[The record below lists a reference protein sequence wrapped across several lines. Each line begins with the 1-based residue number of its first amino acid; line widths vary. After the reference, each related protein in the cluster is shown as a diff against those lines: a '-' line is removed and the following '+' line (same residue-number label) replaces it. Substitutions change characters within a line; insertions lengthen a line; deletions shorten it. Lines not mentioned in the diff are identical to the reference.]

1 MRCPL
6 HLLSLCGVV
15 LVACSKSPGDRAV
28 EVESC
33 SVTSTRA
40 AAIAQCL
47 REIGWRAAAAE
58 SAGRAQEHEVDS
70 VQAEI
75 GGLAARADSQHGG
88 ELKDCDRRLVDLKS
102 CLITQYGWDEDLATR
117 TDDSLWNTRS
127 AEHQRQIR
135 ACLSR
140 RRVGTGACLQLYYKW
155 LPRRALALD
164 DSIRRANLQ

>member
-1 MRCPL
+1 MRC
-6 HLLSLCGVV
+6 SLR
-15 LVACSKSPGDRAV
+15 LPAIFSLAFIACSKSSGDRAV

-47 REIGWRAAAAE
+47 REIGWKAAAAE

-70 VQAEI
+70 VKAEI
-75 GGLAARADSQHGG
+75 GSLAARADSQHGS
-88 ELKDCDRRLVDLKS
+88 ELQECDRRLVDLKF
-102 CLITQYGWDEDLATR
+102 CLITKYGWDEDQATK
-117 TDDSLWNTRS
+117 TDDSVWSTRS
-127 AEHQRQIR
+127 TEHEREVR
-135 ACLSR
+135 ACLGR
-140 RRVGTGACLQLYYKW
+140 RGVGTGACLQLYYKW